1 MHDTDFILLR
11 CELANGAGLGSA
23 ARQWCERS
31 GLGLTLYRA
40 AWSGGTR
47 LAYVYGR
54 LGARERLPAAIRADL
69 DRLWGELCPAA
80 EATDVSRLELVFA
93 APGRSAG
100 AAPRHHYTVET
111 DPQAGWAD
119 EIARWYDVEH
129 MPGLAAVEG
138 CIHARR
144 FINPDA
150 GPRSLACYD
159 LTSDDTLQ
167 RPEWLAVR
175 HTAWSDIARPH
186 FTNTR
191 RTMMRV
197 VA

>member
-11 CELANGAGLGSA
+11 CELANGAGLDRA
-23 ARQWCERS
+23 ARELCERS
-31 GLGLTLYRA
+31 GLPLTLHRA
-40 AWSGGTR
+40 AWSPGTR

-54 LGARERLPAAIRADL
+54 LPARERLGDAVRSDIA
-69 DRLWGELCPAA
+69 RLWAQLCPAA
-80 EATDVSRLELVFA
+80 TATDVSRLELVFD

-111 DPQAGWAD
+111 DPEAGWFD
-119 EIARWYDVEH
+119 EIARWYDIEH

-138 CIHARR
+138 CIRALR
-144 FINPDA
+144 FLNPDA

-159 LTSDDTLQ
+159 LTSENTLQ

-175 HTAWSDIARPH
+175 HSAWSDIARPH